1 MGLLAD
7 AKNIQ
12 NKDPAAKTLAEVLFL
27 YPGFHALLFY
37 RVSHWLYLRR
47 RFFLARTVSQWGRG
61 FTGIEIHPGAVIGP
75 CLFIDHGMGIVIGET
90 AEIGANCTIYH
101 QVTLGGTGKETG
113 KRHPTL
119 GDNVLIGAGAKV
131 LGPVYIGANARIA
144 AGSVVLGC
152 IPAGA
157 TAAGVPATVVRM
169 NGERVRPSDDLDQ
182 QDVPNLLG
190 DKLAELD
197 SRVGRLEISQPGAR
211 PSFEGSAYDDLFH
224 SPSEP
229 PASPAG
235 QPGPGIGH
243 TPSVPGVPNAPGISE
258 YPYTTGIPKGPQG
271 PNAP

>member
-12 NKDPAAKTLAEVLFL
+12 NKDPAAKSLAEVLLL

-37 RVSHWLYLRR
+37 RVSHWLYRHR

-131 LGPVYIGANARIA
+131 LGPVFIGANTRIA

-152 IPAGA
+152 IPSGA

-190 DKLAELD
+190 DKLAELE

-211 PSFEGSAYDDLFH
+211 PSFEGGGAYDDLLH
-224 SPSEP
+224 SQPD
-229 PASPAG
+229 AVRGKADLGTMGLG
-235 QPGPGIGH
+235 QSGGH
-243 TPSVPGVPNAPGISE
+243 
-258 YPYTTGIPKGPQG
+258 GPQT
-271 PNAP
+271 PTQEKV